1 MPPIPGTE
9 SMTDKERRRHRAKVL
24 HDMGLGLGEISR
36 RLGVHYNTAAR
47 WLNPEFRK
55 KALAAEARWKASER
69 GVQMRRSW
77 HRNAY
82 TTNKFKFKLIQCRS
96 QAKTMG
102 YAPCNATEQEL
113 RAAWTGL
120 CKICGAPEDSL
131 TRGLYMDHCHST
143 GRFRGWLCCFCNS
156 AIGAAKDDPSR
167 LRRMAEY
174 LET

>member
-102 YAPCNATEQEL
+102 YAGTTCGLDWLVQDL
-113 RAAWTGL
+113 RGAGGL
-120 CKICGAPEDSL
+120 ANEGSVHGSL
-131 TRGLYMDHCHST
+131 PLHRT
-143 GRFRGWLCCFCNS
+143 F
-156 AIGAAKDDPSR
+156 SR
-167 LRRMAEY
+167 LAV
-174 LET
+174 LLL